1 MKLYDWLLLDFLL
14 ALVLGLEHKLAAL
27 LVELFVQLHS
37 QVVLGQWN
45 KPYVH
50 LEQPEQH
57 VP

>member
-1 MKLYDWLLLDFLL
+1 MIGYCEIFLL
-14 ALVLGLEHKLAAL
+14 TSVLGLEHKRGAL

-45 KPYVH
+45 KLYVH